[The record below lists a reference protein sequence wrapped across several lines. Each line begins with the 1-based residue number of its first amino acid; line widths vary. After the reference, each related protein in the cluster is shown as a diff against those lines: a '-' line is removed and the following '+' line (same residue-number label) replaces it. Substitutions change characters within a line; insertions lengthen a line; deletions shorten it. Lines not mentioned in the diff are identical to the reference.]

1 LKKVKA
7 VIFDM
12 DGLMIDTE
20 RLYFEV
26 ERIMARKFGK
36 EVKDETLW
44 KMMGRK
50 PLEAITVFAEDL
62 ELDISPKKLLEI
74 RDELFVKKLVNEVEP
89 MSGLFDILNILKG
102 KVKMAIATGS
112 PQKFLKIVLDKL
124 KIESYF
130 DVFVTSDEVEK
141 GKPDPEVYNTAVKRL
156 KVAPF
161 ECVVLEDSS
170 NGALAAVRAGCY
182 TIAVPTVYTNKQD
195 FSFVNYVAKDLKDA
209 AEKINE
215 FLCSQEI
222 EF

>member
-1 LKKVKA
+1 
-7 VIFDM
+7 
-12 DGLMIDTE
+12 MIDTE

-74 RDELFVKKLVNEVEP
+74 RDELFCQKLVNEVEP
-89 MSGLFDILNILKG
+89 MPGLFDILNILKG

-141 GKPDPEVYNTAVKRL
+141 GKARSRS
-156 KVAPF
+156 F
-161 ECVVLEDSS
+161 
-170 NGALAAVRAGCY
+170 
-182 TIAVPTVYTNKQD
+182 TI
-195 FSFVNYVAKDLKDA
+195 LR
-209 AEKINE
+209 
-215 FLCSQEI
+215 
-222 EF
+222 

>member
-89 MSGLFDILNILKG
+89 MPGLFDILNILKG

-209 AEKINE
+209 AGKINE

>member
-74 RDELFVKKLVNEVEP
+74 RDELFVKSL
-89 MSGLFDILNILKG
+89 
-102 KVKMAIATGS
+102 
-112 PQKFLKIVLDKL
+112 
-124 KIESYF
+124 
-130 DVFVTSDEVEK
+130 
-141 GKPDPEVYNTAVKRL
+141 
-156 KVAPF
+156 
-161 ECVVLEDSS
+161 
-170 NGALAAVRAGCY
+170 
-182 TIAVPTVYTNKQD
+182 
-195 FSFVNYVAKDLKDA
+195 
-209 AEKINE
+209 
-215 FLCSQEI
+215 
-222 EF
+222 